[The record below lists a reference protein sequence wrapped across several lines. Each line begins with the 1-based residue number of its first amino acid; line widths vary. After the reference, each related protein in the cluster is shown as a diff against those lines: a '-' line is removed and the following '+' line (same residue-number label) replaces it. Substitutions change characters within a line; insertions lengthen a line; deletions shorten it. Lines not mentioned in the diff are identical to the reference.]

1 MTLATLVIAGDAD
14 STGNGSNGAFGN
26 GSGSGAE
33 AVATEAAEPPERRAA
48 PPPSVAGFGGAG
60 GVTGSTEGG
69 GTVADFVAAAF
80 GLRGLSQRS
89 QRIPRVIA
97 APHMKHFE
105 AIGRRLNL
113 RSYAR
118 FSCCRNVI
126 GFAAVWRGS
135 MKQIVVIG
143 AGTMGNGI
151 AHTAAASGFDV
162 TLIDVGEVFLER
174 GMATISKNLKRGV
187 DKGKMTA
194 EDKQQVLDR
203 IRATSNIAAAAGA
216 DIVIE
221 AIIENLAAKT
231 QLFAQLDAL
240 TGADCILASNTSSI
254 SITKIAAATK
264 RPDKVI
270 GMHFMNP
277 VPVMTL
283 VEVIRGIA
291 TSDETYA
298 RVAELS
304 KQMGKTAIE
313 VNDYPGFISNRVLMP
328 MINEAIFALFEG
340 VATAESIDGVMKLG
354 MNHPMGPLTLA
365 DFIGLDVCLA
375 ILRVLEEGFGD
386 PKYRPCPLLVK
397 MVDAGWLGRKSER
410 GFYDYRKT

>member
-1 MTLATLVIAGDAD
+1 L
-14 STGNGSNGAFGN
+14 
-26 GSGSGAE
+26 E
-33 AVATEAAEPPERRAA
+33 
-48 PPPSVAGFGGAG
+48 
-60 GVTGSTEGG
+60 
-69 GTVADFVAAAF
+69 
-80 GLRGLSQRS
+80 GLS
-89 QRIPRVIA
+89 V
-97 APHMKHFE
+97 
-105 AIGRRLNL
+105 
-113 RSYAR
+113 
-118 FSCCRNVI
+118 
-126 GFAAVWRGS
+126 
-135 MKQIVVIG
+135 KQIVVIG

-162 TLIDVGEVFLER
+162 TLIDVAEAFLER
-174 GMATISKNLKRGV
+174 GMSTISKNLQRAV
-187 DKGKMTA
+187 EKGKLTA
-194 EDKQQVLDR
+194 DEKQQVLGR
-203 IRATSNIAAAAGA
+203 IRATSDVSAAVGA

-231 QLFAQLDAL
+231 QLFEKLDSL
-240 TGADCILASNTSSI
+240 THPDCILASNTSSI
-254 SITKIAAATK
+254 SITKIAAATR

-298 RVAELS
+298 RVEELS

-397 MVDAGWLGRKSER
+397 MVDAGWLGRKSGR
-410 GFYDYRKT
+410 GFYDYRKP